1 MDQHS
6 EQARSQLFTV
16 KLDKNAVYML
26 AEQDQAIH
34 SAQQKSQ
41 LRSSLQSRPT
51 PPTRRNLSINQ
62 VIDGKYRILEPI
74 GQGGMGAVFR
84 VFHIQLDKE
93 VALKT
98 FVTDALAEEAWLRF
112 QREAQ
117 AIARLNHL
125 NVVKVFDF
133 GVDSDGIPYYTM
145 ELLRGRSLAQVIDQ
159 EGGFDQKRTISTF
172 IMVARGLV
180 AAHSRG
186 IIHRDIKPGNILLM
200 EDNSGRYEESVK
212 LVDFGI
218 ATLVSDNDNVAHQGE
233 SGAIFGSPLYMSPE
247 QFRGDKLTPGTDLY
261 SFGCTLF
268 EALTTKPPF
277 YGANAIE
284 TMNMHLN
291 AAPPTLTSALPA
303 MDVPQR
309 LDRLL
314 GSLLAKDVQNRPT
327 DFSVVERELLAVLE
341 RLETT
346 AALASKASIKRLATA
361 APIDDDH
368 DDVATKAELLPQ
380 SFWKRSVISTM
391 ALMFLLVLGVTGGA
405 VVLQKPLKAL
415 LAGGSNNVAVSQI
428 QSGASI
434 DVPGEVVANATG
446 DAQPIKPSSVD
457 NSIERGTYES
467 ANYRMEGVI
476 AEAEKPAG
484 ESAALIA
491 KLKATVPGSFDQT
504 SDNDRQYHK
513 KHFVFPP
520 GVNLGQ
526 FLIRLSNG
534 KQERIAAKGDLR
546 LPESVWLRP
555 NKLVAACP
563 EALNGFKDD
572 SINAV
577 STDQDCLLNDEHMRI
592 ITRWHELGAM
602 DLDARL
608 ITRDSLPTLK
618 SLKKLNSFGLAYI
631 PVSAD
636 ELGRAYDLAKI
647 KVFNISGV
655 KNVRRLLLNLGPRL
669 NPKVFYLQNCQLTDD
684 DLKLLSKNM
693 ALEEVSVRDNPKI
706 TDVGVKALLS
716 CKRLKRIE
724 LSGTSVTPA
733 VAEILADFDYL
744 TDAVVN
750 TSSWSEEQRQMFDAK
765 LPERVNLTYH

>member
-1 MDQHS
+1 MDQRS

-26 AEQDQAIH
+26 AEQDQALH
-34 SAQQKSQ
+34 SAQQRPQ
-41 LRSSLQSRPT
+41 PRSALQSRQA
-51 PPTRRNLSINQ
+51 PPARRNLSVNQ

-98 FVTDALAEEAWLRF
+98 FVTDALTEEAWLRF

-133 GVDSDGIPYYTM
+133 GVDSDGVPYYTM
-145 ELLRGRSLAQVIDQ
+145 ELLRGRSLAQVIDE

-172 IMVARGLV
+172 IMVARGLA

-218 ATLVSDNDNVAHQGE
+218 ATLVSDSDNVAPQGE
-233 SGAIFGSPLYMSPE
+233 SGVIFGSPLYMSPE

-277 YGANAIE
+277 FGANAIE
-284 TMNMHLN
+284 TMSMHLN
-291 AAPPTLTSALPA
+291 AAPPTLDSALPA

-309 LDRLL
+309 LERLL
-314 GSLLAKDVQNRPT
+314 GSLLAKDVQDRPA

-341 RLETT
+341 RLEAT

-361 APIDDDH
+361 APIDDEH
-368 DDVATKAELLPQ
+368 DDGETRAELLPH
-380 SFWKRSVISTM
+380 SFWKRSVISTI
-391 ALMFLLVLGVTGGA
+391 ALSSLLILGIAGGA
-405 VVLQKPLKAL
+405 AVLQKPLKAL
-415 LAGGSNNVAVSQI
+415 LSGGSKNARVSQL
-428 QSGASI
+428 QSGAS
-434 DVPGEVVANATG
+434 EVVSDDVLATSTG
-446 DAQPIKPSSVD
+446 EAPPIKPSSVD
-457 NSIERGTYES
+457 NSIEKGTFEF
-467 ANYRMEGVI
+467 ATDRMEGVI
-476 AEAEKPAG
+476 AAVEKTPT

-491 KLKATVPGSFDQT
+491 KLRSTAPGSFDQT
-504 SDNDRQYHK
+504 SDIDRQSHQR
-513 KHFVFPP
+513 HFNFPP
-520 GVNLGQ
+520 GVNLGE
-526 FLIRLSNG
+526 FLIKVGNG
-534 KQERIAAKGDLR
+534 KQEKIVAKGDVL
-546 LPESVWLRP
+546 LPNKVWFKP

-563 EALNGFKDD
+563 EVLNGFKND

-577 STDQDCLLNDEHMRI
+577 STDENCLLNDKHMRI
-592 ITRWHELGAM
+592 ITRWRQLGGM

-608 ITRDSLPTLK
+608 VTRGSLPDLK
-618 SLKKLNSFGLAYI
+618 NLKKLNSFGLAYI
-631 PVSAD
+631 PVPAD
-636 ELGRAYDLAKI
+636 ELGRAYDLTNM
-647 KVFNISGV
+647 KVINISGV
-655 KNVRRLLLNLGPRL
+655 KNVRQLLLNLGPRF
-669 NPKVFYLQNCQLTDD
+669 NPKVFYLQNCQLNDD
-684 DLKLLSKNM
+684 DLKLLSKNT

-706 TDVGVKALLS
+706 TDVGVRALLT
-716 CKRLKRIE
+716 CKRLKKIE
-724 LSGTSVTPA
+724 LPGTSVTPA
-733 VAEILADFDYL
+733 VAEILAGFEYL
-744 TDAVVN
+744 TNAVVN
-750 TSSWSEEQRQMFDAK
+750 TRIWNEEQRQMFDAK
-765 LPERVNLTYH
+765 LPTRINLADH